1 MESETERADAAI
13 VQKRN
18 AEKMVDVAKLSAEQA
33 RAAEVERADRLEE
46 QLAKAQADV
55 TILAEQLGGSRNGS
69 RSTSTE
75 DVTRTAAGR
84 GVGAAAAAAG
94 TGGALAVAA
103 AVMGAVPREA
113 ERASTPIAAASPA
126 SSVAPFGGGGA
137 AGSGGRRVVDMEVE
151 PEEGASSARSFHTG
165 PVNAAGEAHCR
176 GIARFENGDAF
187 EGDFQNTAS
196 TASALVSV
204 LKAGIPPL
212 AACCLLLLSPHFA
225 VAVWLAVLVLGTD

>member
-1 MESETERADAAI
+1 
-13 VQKRN
+13 
-18 AEKMVDVAKLSAEQA
+18 MVDVAKLSAEQA

-84 GVGAAAAAAG
+84 GGGSGGVGGG
-94 TGGALAVAA
+94 TGG
-103 AVMGAVPREA
+103 GTSSRGNSNGRSPKGS
-113 ERASTPIAAASPA
+113 RARVLSPIAAASPA

-137 AGSGGRRVVDMEVE
+137 ASSGGRRVVDMEVE
-151 PEEGASSARSFHTG
+151 PEEGSNIGTVFLYTG
-165 PVNAAGEAHCR
+165 PVNAAGEAHGR

-187 EGDFQNTAS
+187 EGDFQNNRQHGVGTCKCAQKS
-196 TASALVSV
+196 EYHRLRRV
-204 LKAGIPPL
+204 
-212 AACCLLLLSPHFA
+212 ACFSFRLILRWQRS
-225 VAVWLAVLVLGTD
+225 G